1 MLFII
6 NFKVKTKISNSKV
19 EVFMFKV
26 RYFTHTIFEIPSLQL
41 SFQIDSWIYQGQYYF
56 YKKNLFKKKIRTN
69 LFENIASL
77 RVRILYNPF

>member
-6 NFKVKTKISNSKV
+6 NFKVKTIISNSKV

-26 RYFTHTIFEIPSLQL
+26 RYFTHTIFEISRLQL

-56 YKKNLFKKKIRTN
+56 YRKNLFKKKLEQIYLKT
-69 LFENIASL
+69 
-77 RVRILYNPF
+77 

>member
-1 MLFII
+1 
-6 NFKVKTKISNSKV
+6 
-19 EVFMFKV
+19 MFKV
-26 RYFTHTIFEIPSLQL
+26 RYFTRTIFEISRLQL

-56 YKKNLFKKKIRTN
+56 CKKKLVKKKIRTN

>member
-6 NFKVKTKISNSKV
+6 NFKVKTIISNSKV

-26 RYFTHTIFEIPSLQL
+26 RYFTHTIFEISRLQL

-56 YKKNLFKKKIRTN
+56 YIKNLFKKKLEQIYLKT
-69 LFENIASL
+69 
-77 RVRILYNPF
+77 

>member
-6 NFKVKTKISNSKV
+6 NFKVKTIISNSKV

-56 YKKNLFKKKIRTN
+56 YKKK
-69 LFENIASL
+69 
-77 RVRILYNPF
+77 

>member
-26 RYFTHTIFEIPSLQL
+26 RYFTHTIFEISRLQL

-56 YKKNLFKKKIRTN
+56 YEKK
-69 LFENIASL
+69 
-77 RVRILYNPF
+77 

>member
-6 NFKVKTKISNSKV
+6 NFKVKTIISNSKV

-26 RYFTHTIFEIPSLQL
+26 RYFTHTVFEISRLQL

-56 YKKNLFKKKIRTN
+56 YKKNLFKKKLEQIYLKT
-69 LFENIASL
+69 
-77 RVRILYNPF
+77 

>member
-6 NFKVKTKISNSKV
+6 NLKVKTIISNSKV

-26 RYFTHTIFEIPSLQL
+26 RYFTHTIFEISRLQL

-56 YKKNLFKKKIRTN
+56 YKKNLFKKKLEQIYLKT
-69 LFENIASL
+69 
-77 RVRILYNPF
+77 

>member
-6 NFKVKTKISNSKV
+6 NFKVKTIISNSKV

-26 RYFTHTIFEIPSLQL
+26 RYFTHTIFEISRLQL

-56 YKKNLFKKKIRTN
+56 YKKNLFKKKLEQIYLKT
-69 LFENIASL
+69 
-77 RVRILYNPF
+77 

>member
-6 NFKVKTKISNSKV
+6 NFKVKTIISNSKV

-26 RYFTHTIFEIPSLQL
+26 RYFTHTIFEISRLQL

-56 YKKNLFKKKIRTN
+56 YKKKLFKKKN
-69 LFENIASL
+69 
-77 RVRILYNPF
+77 

>member
-6 NFKVKTKISNSKV
+6 NFKVKTIISNSKV

-26 RYFTHTIFEIPSLQL
+26 RYFTHTIFEISRLQL

-56 YKKNLFKKKIRTN
+56 CKKKLFKKKLEQIYLKT
-69 LFENIASL
+69 
-77 RVRILYNPF
+77 